1 MFTHETNIRIRYAET
16 DQMGY
21 VYYGNYAALYEV
33 ARTEMLRSTGLSYR
47 ELEEMGVM
55 LPVTDLVCKYYQPA
69 RYDDLIT
76 VKVIIREKPLIRI
89 KFEYEVYNEAGVL
102 LNTGY
107 TQLVFVD
114 MAKNRPCRAPQV
126 FLDNMEPFFPA
137 G

>member
-47 ELEEMGVM
+47 ELEEIGVM